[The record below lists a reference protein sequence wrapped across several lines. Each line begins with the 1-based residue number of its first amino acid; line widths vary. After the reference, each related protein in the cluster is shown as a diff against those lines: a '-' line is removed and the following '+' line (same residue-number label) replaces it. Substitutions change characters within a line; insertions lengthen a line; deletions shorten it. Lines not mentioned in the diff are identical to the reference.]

1 MRSIGRLL
9 GGFGVFGEHY
19 MAIQFQLID
28 FSSDYY
34 QDACQLRDVVLR
46 RPLGM
51 KLSLQDTKND
61 HLGIHLAGFDA
72 DLLMCT
78 AILYQNDAVVKITQ
92 VAIDSAYQAQGI
104 GRQLMAFAEVSAKN
118 LSAVRCYCHA
128 RLTVKA
134 FYQAIGYQPQGEIF
148 EEIGIPHIVM
158 QKCLFE

>member
-1 MRSIGRLL
+1 
-9 GGFGVFGEHY
+9 
-19 MAIQFQLID
+19 MAIQFQVID
-28 FSSDYY
+28 FSSGYY
-34 QDACQLRDVVLR
+34 QKACQLRDVVLR

-51 KLSLQDTKND
+51 ELSLQDTQND
-61 HLGIHLAGFDA
+61 HLGCHLAGFDA

-78 AILYQNDAVVKITQ
+78 AILYQSNDAAVKITQ
-92 VAIDSAYQAQGI
+92 VAIDSAYQARGI
-104 GRQLMAFAEVSAKN
+104 GRQLMAFAEASAKN

-158 QKCLFE
+158 QKCLLE